1 MTIKSAGNIVMKG
14 AGDCVE
20 KAFYGKMIQ
29 EKEEIHNE
37 KISANFVNNVSH
49 MLCGLWL
56 YR

>member
-20 KAFYGKMIQ
+20 KAFYGKIIK

-37 KISANFVNNVSH
+37 KISANFVSNVSH
-49 MLCGLWL
+49 LLCKLRF